1 MSTAPGKRAFDI
13 APPHPRGVAIAL
25 SGILA
30 LMTLDAVLRERGDLD
45 YRLMRAIARVD
56 FPGLGPVLR
65 FASEL
70 TGSFWA
76 IALWVCLVVA
86 FLVTRRWLEATAM
99 AAFPLVGGLNS
110 LIRELVGRPRPEPW
124 RTGLPRL
131 SGEEFAGI
139 GVANDFVSFPSGHVV
154 GAVLL
159 WGFLFILAGNLRP
172 TILRRAARTAC
183 VLVIVASGFSRVWLA
198 AHWTGDVLAAYAL
211 GGLALLVIGVMYRDL
226 APTVRGVPL
235 VRAGWVPHDDS
246 TPHAHALTS
255 TILFRGD
262 EVTKVYNPG
271 FVPRLVY
278 WISFQARF
286 AYAHNPVALEAAVLR
301 RNLAG
306 RLTEYWFGTN
316 AVAEA
321 LRVDVVDGRWAIT
334 GRFTDGVEPRDHQE
348 ARRFLFE
355 LADRFDRSGLPTWQI
370 DPRQPRSLGNLLE
383 LPDGSYRIIDLESGL
398 VSPLASPRAW
408 WRAFRRGLVPF
419 YDDVYFDLT
428 RAYVEQEAASMARQ
442 RGEAWVNDLRDLV
455 GRAEER
461 TRAWHDSEPRL
472 WGKTAHRVMTGFGV
486 FGFRGWIGAKKAVGH
501 NRAQRW
507 LYASIDQWEAEGRVT
522 GPDAAK
528 LRLAVDSPE
537 VQTVIPHFG
546 VHLLIGVALR
556 FPIGSIT
563 RVSYTTGNLLIACLR
578 LATRRISHDEWRLAV
593 GTHSPLVILIA
604 AMPGIGTLSY
614 LAARPV
620 RSNHLLVRLV
630 FDSAGEKLPFHV
642 YRRLGLKRLIAGRG
656 HGLQPTPTRDTAT
669 GSDAA

>member
-1 MSTAPGKRAFDI
+1 MSTAPGKRAFGSI
-13 APPHPRGVAIAL
+13 PTHPRGVAVAL
-25 SGILA
+25 SGIFA
-30 LMTLDAVLRERGDLD
+30 LLTLDAILRERGDLD

-56 FPGLGPVLR
+56 FAGLDPALR

-76 IALWVCLVVA
+76 ITLWACLVAA

-99 AAFPLVGGLNS
+99 AAFPVVGGFNAI
-110 LIRELVGRPRPEPW
+110 IREIVGRPRPEPW

-159 WGFLFILAGNLRP
+159 WGFLFILAGGLRS

-183 VLVIVASGFSRVWLA
+183 LFIILASGFSRVWLA

-226 APTVRGVPL
+226 GPTVRGAPL
-235 VRAGWVPHDDS
+235 VRAGWVPHDAS
-246 TPHAHALTS
+246 WPHAHALTS

-271 FVPRLVY
+271 FVPRLIY

-306 RLTEYWFGTN
+306 KLTEYWFGTN

-334 GRFTDGVEPRDHQE
+334 GRFTDGVEPLDHHQ

-355 LADRFDRSGLPTWQI
+355 VAERFDQSGLPTWQI

-428 RAYVEQEAASMARQ
+428 RAYVEQEADAMARHE
-442 RGEAWVNDLRDLV
+442 GETWVNELRDLV
-455 GRAEER
+455 SRAEER
-461 TRAWHDSEPRL
+461 TRAWHNSEPRL
-472 WGKTAHRVMTGFGV
+472 WGNAAHWVMTGFGV
-486 FGFRGWIGAKKAVGH
+486 FGFRGWIGTKKAVGQ
-501 NRAQRW
+501 NRAQKW
-507 LYASIDQWEAEGRVT
+507 LYSSIAAWESEGRIAES
-522 GPDAAK
+522 DSAK
-528 LRLAVDSPE
+528 LRAAVDSPE

-578 LATRRISHDEWRLAV
+578 LATRRISHDEWRLAA

-604 AMPGIGTLSY
+604 AMPGIGTFSY

-642 YRRLGLKRLIAGRG
+642 YRRLGLKRLVAGRG
-656 HGLQPTPTRDTAT
+656 RRHQPSRTTDAMT